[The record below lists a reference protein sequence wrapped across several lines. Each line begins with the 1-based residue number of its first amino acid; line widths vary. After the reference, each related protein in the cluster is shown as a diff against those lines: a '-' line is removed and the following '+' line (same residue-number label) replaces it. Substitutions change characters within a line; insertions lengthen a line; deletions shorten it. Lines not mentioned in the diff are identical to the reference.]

1 MVGLARSG
9 VAAARALRER
19 GESVIGVDAGA
30 PEGLQALTDAG
41 VELHLG
47 EEGVAL
53 LDRVGAV
60 IKSPGVPREAAV
72 IARALARGVPVLGE
86 LELAWRLLPP
96 PPLGNEV
103 IAVTGTNGKTTT
115 VEWVGHIHR
124 EAGLPVAVAGNVG
137 NALSGF
143 VGKIDS
149 DVTIVCEVSSFQLQ
163 DTEAFGPEVAV
174 LLNIAPDHLD
184 RHFTFAAYRDAK
196 LRIFAR
202 QSPEDIAVVPAK
214 LRLDFEHLAN
224 LASEHP
230 SNLASE
236 HPSNLAS
243 EHPSNLASKHP
254 ATFVSSDPPA
264 DLAADP
270 RLGVARRVRF
280 GSDCEAELCEREGWL
295 WWQGEP
301 LLASGE
307 LRLRGGHNVQNAMAA
322 AAVCLARGV
331 EIDAVREGL
340 RSFAGVGH
348 RLEEIELQDGVLYV
362 NDSKATNVAST
373 LVALEAFPAT
383 ATTTPAAA
391 PGTAAAV
398 IIAAATTTGVVHL
411 ILGGQAKGQDFSA
424 LRGPV
429 ERGCRG
435 VYLIGEDAPS
445 IAAAL
450 AGARVPV
457 RECGDLEHAVAAAA
471 AAARPGDVV
480 LLSPACAS
488 YDQFA
493 DFQARGE
500 RFRELV
506 LA

>member
-1 MVGLARSG
+1 MRAALRPAVPKGPYLVVGLARSG

-19 GESVIGVDAGA
+19 GECVIGVDAGA
-30 PEGLQALTDAG
+30 PEGLQGLAEAG

-47 EEGVAL
+47 EERVAL
-53 LDRVGAV
+53 LDGVGAV
-60 IKSPGVPREAAV
+60 VKSPGVPREAAV
-72 IARALARGVPVLGE
+72 ITRALARGVQVLGE
-86 LELAWRLLPP
+86 LEFAWRLLP
-96 PPLGNEV
+96 NEF

-115 VEWVGHIHR
+115 VELIGHIHR
-124 EAGLPVAVAGNVG
+124 MAGLPVAVAGNVG
-137 NALSGF
+137 NALSGL
-143 VGKIDS
+143 VGKVDG

-163 DTEAFGPEVAV
+163 DTLEFAPEVAV

-184 RHFTFAAYRDAK
+184 RHGSLRAYTDAK

-202 QSPEDIAVVPAK
+202 QSHEDIAVVPVK
-214 LRLDFEHLAN
+214 LRLDFEH
-224 LASEHP
+224 P
-230 SNLASE
+230 S
-236 HPSNLAS
+236 
-243 EHPSNLASKHP
+243 
-254 ATFVSSDPPA
+254 SSSSSSSCPPA

-280 GSDCEAELCEREGWL
+280 GGGPEAELCEREGWL

-307 LRLRGGHNVQNAMAA
+307 LRLRGGHNVQNAMVA

-340 RSFAGVGH
+340 RSFAGVEH
-348 RLEEIELQDGVLYV
+348 RLEEIALQDGVLYV

-373 LVALEAFPAT
+373 LVALEAFPPVA
-383 ATTTPAAA
+383 AATPAAA
-391 PGTAAAV
+391 PATAAA
-398 IIAAATTTGVVHL
+398 ATTPAATTTGVVHL

-424 LRGPV
+424 LRGRV
-429 ERGCRG
+429 ERDCRG
-435 VYLIGEDAPS
+435 VYLIGEDAPM

-450 AGARVPV
+450 AGVRVPV
-457 RECGDLEHAVAAAA
+457 RECGDLEHAVAAATV
-471 AAARPGDVV
+471 AARPGDVV

-506 LA
+506 LSGVRRG